1 MDLKVKWDGGVSF
14 LATSETGH
22 NVMMDG
28 PESLGGKNKG
38 MRPMELLLSGVG
50 GCTSFDVVTILKKSR
65 QDVLDCEA
73 IITAKRAVDIPKV
86 FTDIHIHFKVSGK
99 NLSQKTVS
107 RAIELSATKYCS
119 ASIMLGQSVNI
130 THDFE
135 IIES

>member
-1 MDLKVKWDGGVSF
+1 
-14 LATSETGH
+14 
-22 NVMMDG
+22 
-28 PESLGGKNKG
+28 
-38 MRPMELLLSGVG
+38 MEVLLSGVG

-73 IITAKRAVDIPKV
+73 IITAKRAEDIPKV

-99 NLSQKTVS
+99 NLSQKTVG

-135 IIES
+135 IIEG

>member
-38 MRPMELLLSGVG
+38 MRPMEVLLSGVG

-73 IITAKRAVDIPKV
+73 LISAERAEIVPKV
-86 FTDIHIHFKVSGK
+86 FTKIHIHFKVYGK
-99 NLSQKTVS
+99 NLNPKTVE
-107 RAIELSATKYCS
+107 RAIELSATK
-119 ASIMLGQSVNI
+119 
-130 THDFE
+130 
-135 IIES
+135 